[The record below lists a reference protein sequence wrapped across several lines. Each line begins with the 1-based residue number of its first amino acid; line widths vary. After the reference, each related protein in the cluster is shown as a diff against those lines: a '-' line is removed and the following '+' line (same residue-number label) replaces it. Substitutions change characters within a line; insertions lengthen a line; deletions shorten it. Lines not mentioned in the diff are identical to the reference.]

1 MTEDEYLE
9 AQRESEAYYEQQAAQ
24 DRFYEWLSGF
34 GFLRRALA
42 QMECD
47 SAAVECGAVEMFR
60 AFLQKQFG
68 KSPASAVLQVSQKS
82 SRLIE

>member
-34 GFLRRALA
+34 EFLQRALA

-47 SAAVECGAVEMFR
+47 TAAVECGAVEMFR
-60 AFLQKQFG
+60 GFLQKQWEQQQMIVRCC
-68 KSPASAVLQVSQKS
+68 P
-82 SRLIE
+82 